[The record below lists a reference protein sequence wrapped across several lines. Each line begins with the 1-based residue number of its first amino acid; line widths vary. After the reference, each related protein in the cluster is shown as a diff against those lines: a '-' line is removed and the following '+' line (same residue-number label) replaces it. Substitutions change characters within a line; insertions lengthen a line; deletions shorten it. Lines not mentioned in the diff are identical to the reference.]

1 MTKLRT
7 FLLSNCVSKD
17 SYIYN
22 VTLNLDLRKLLGIIK
37 YDFVENV
44 EFVCN
49 IGALKCK

>member
-1 MTKLRT
+1 MMKLRI
-7 FLLSNCVSKD
+7 FLLLNCVFKD

-22 VTLNLDLRKLLGIIK
+22 VIFNLDLRKLFGIIK

-49 IGALKCK
+49 IGVLKCK